1 MENLTTGAG
10 LGALGFWLFIAA
22 IIAVGVWDSIR
33 KRDAQHETLRRIIE
47 SGQSIDEELTDK
59 ILALTGGS
67 KTLERDMWV
76 SGLIVLSVAPGLA
89 VFGWV
94 MSLVLGEGI
103 AANHVGS
110 LSTSGVFRRRISCG
124 RTANSALASGKRRP
138 GYWLRL
144 SHRHSAPLNWL
155 VY

>member
-1 MENLTTGAG
+1 MEDLTTGAG

-22 IIAVGVWDSIR
+22 IVAVGVWDNIR

-59 ILALTGGS
+59 LLTLTGGS

-76 SGLIVLSVAPGLA
+76 SGLIVLSIAPGLA

-94 MSLVLGEGI
+94 MSLVVEEELLPI
-103 AANHVGS
+103 MLAV
-110 LSTSGVFRRRISCG
+110 
-124 RTANSALASGKRRP
+124 SALLVFLGAGFLVVARLIRRWHRENDVP
-138 GYWLRL
+138 GIE
-144 SHRHSAPLNWL
+144 
-155 VY
+155 

>member
-1 MENLTTGAG
+1 MEDLTTGAG

-22 IIAVGVWDSIR
+22 IVAVGVWDNIR

-59 ILALTGGS
+59 LLALTGGS

-94 MSLVLGEGI
+94 MSLIGEEKLLPTML
-103 AANHVGS
+103 AV
-110 LSTSGVFRRRISCG
+110 
-124 RTANSALASGKRRP
+124 SALLVFLGAGFLVVARLIRRWHQENDVP
-138 GYWLRL
+138 
-144 SHRHSAPLNWL
+144 AIE
-155 VY
+155 

>member
-22 IIAVGVWDSIR
+22 IVAVGVWDNIR

-59 ILALTGGS
+59 LLALTGGS
-67 KTLERDMWV
+67 KTLEKDMWV
-76 SGLIVLSVAPGLA
+76 SGLIILSIAPGLA

-94 MSLVLGEGI
+94 MSLVVAEELLPI
-103 AANHVGS
+103 MLAV
-110 LSTSGVFRRRISCG
+110 
-124 RTANSALASGKRRP
+124 SALLVSLGAGFLVVARLIRRWHQDNDVP
-138 GYWLRL
+138 
-144 SHRHSAPLNWL
+144 AIE
-155 VY
+155 

>member
-22 IIAVGVWDSIR
+22 IVAVGVWDNIR

-59 ILALTGGS
+59 LLTLTGGS

-76 SGLIVLSVAPGLA
+76 SGLIVLSIAPGLA

-94 MSLVLGEGI
+94 MSLITEEKLLPIMLAV
-103 AANHVGS
+103 
-110 LSTSGVFRRRISCG
+110 
-124 RTANSALASGKRRP
+124 SALLVFLGTGFLVVARLIRRWHRENDVP
-138 GYWLRL
+138 GIG
-144 SHRHSAPLNWL
+144 
-155 VY
+155 